1 MAAKHWGAFEERR
14 KPGGKGHL
22 LPARA
27 LDSLAQLQGA
37 GGEWGRS
44 GGAQEGQGKKCQWDD
59 AIQPPQPTAPHPSWP
74 PGYQLSH
81 LGAWDKQLKY
91 RNVNLN

>member
-1 MAAKHWGAFEERR
+1 MLGHMWIVFPSPFLHIKRLEFIHYKSQNPNMAAKHWGAFEERR

-59 AIQPPQPTAPHPSWP
+59 AI
-74 PGYQLSH
+74 
-81 LGAWDKQLKY
+81 
-91 RNVNLN
+91 